1 MSWTY
6 DDDLDEA
13 IGKWADL
20 PESRRKDELAR
31 SLLKRYW
38 SIRQE
43 DCGHMRLPSA
53 YPDDRDRFPKFN
65 IRPPIPKELQ

>member
-13 IGKWADL
+13 VGKWADL

-38 SIRQE
+38 SIRKQ
-43 DCGHMRLPSA
+43 DCGHINHHES
-53 YPDDRDRFPKFN
+53 YPEARRFD
-65 IRPPIPKELQ
+65 IRPPIPKELK